1 MYFETA
7 FACPGVKDK
16 DDWADR
22 THRWSCIVAQSL
34 YSIKCKYIYIYISEY
49 RTQTESVGTQKVH
62 VQDTQSLR
70 YKCVSQPSQYVRKL
84 RRCYKNYLYYNMF
97 LKLQIV
103 M

>member
-34 YSIKCKYIYIYISEY
+34 YSIKCKYIYIYIRISNTNRISRHTKGARPGY
-49 RTQTESVGTQKVH
+49 TKPT
-62 VQDTQSLR
+62 L
-70 YKCVSQPSQYVRKL
+70 
-84 RRCYKNYLYYNMF
+84 
-97 LKLQIV
+97 
-103 M
+103 